1 MAAVPFSF
9 HKRGVKARHAT
20 AKRPG
25 LDASLRSQYAD
36 ARREKRQLFPP
47 AQRRAENNVI
57 SDFASAA
64 NTFDVRH
71 RIASPAAH
79 PSPLYHTGRA

>member
-47 AQRRAENNVI
+47 AQRRAKNNVI
-57 SDFASAA
+57 SYFASAA
-64 NTFDVRH
+64 DTSGARR
-71 RIASPAAH
+71 RIVCPAAH
-79 PSPLYHTGRA
+79 PSPLYRTGRA